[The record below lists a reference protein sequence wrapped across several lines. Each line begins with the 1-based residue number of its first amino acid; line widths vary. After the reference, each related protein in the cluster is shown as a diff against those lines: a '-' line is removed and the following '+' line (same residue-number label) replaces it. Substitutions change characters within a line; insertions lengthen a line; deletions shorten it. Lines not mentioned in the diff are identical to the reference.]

1 MPEQLAE
8 IEKGYNEVYEKR
20 HQRIEEKKAAL
31 MPKNE
36 EPQTEETETT
46 SDEASENAA

>member
-20 HQRIEEKKAAL
+20 HQRIEERKAAL

-36 EPQTEETETT
+36 EPTTEANETSEDETNE
-46 SDEASENAA
+46 DAA